1 MKVELIKTEGNK
13 VSFKL
18 TVDNDKFESAI
29 VKAYNKNKGKY
40 NIPGFRKGK
49 APRKIIEANYG
60 KGVFYSD
67 AIDILFPEV
76 YPSAIDELKIDPIDM
91 PSIDIEE
98 ISKDNGLVILVDV
111 EVKPT
116 FELGEYKG
124 VEVEKV
130 EETVNEDVVTAK
142 LEEMREK
149 ASRLVSVEREI
160 VNGDT
165 ANIDFEGFDGEVA
178 FEGGKG
184 ENYDLVIGSGSFIPG
199 FEEQLVGK
207 KVGEE
212 VEVNV
217 TFPEE
222 YHAENLA
229 GKPVVFKVKVNDVKV
244 KELPELNDEFAA
256 DTTEFNTLE
265 ELTADVRAKA
275 EADGEVAFEGG
286 KGENYD
292 LVIGSGSFIPGFEE
306 QLVGKKVGEEVEV
319 NVTFPE
325 EYHAENLAGKPV
337 VFKVKV
343 NDVKVKELPELNDE
357 FAADTT
363 EFNTLE
369 ELTADVRAKAEAE
382 VAEAA
387 KNELRNRV
395 IEKVVENTTVE
406 VPEAMVKNEIENQLM
421 ELNYQLQYQGFGM
434 EQFLQM
440 TGKTM
445 EEFKAEFTT
454 NRREEAVKNVK
465 TSLVIE
471 AIAKAEGVE
480 VSEEEVN
487 AEVEKMAAA
496 YNMTV
501 EQVKEALRP
510 NDLKDMEGQLK
521 IRKTI
526 DLLVDSAKIA

>member
-49 APRKIIEANYG
+49 APRKIIETNYG

-76 YPSAIDELKIDPIDM
+76 YPSAIDELKIDPIDA

-111 EVKPT
+111 EVKPS

-130 EETVNEDVVTAK
+130 EEAINEDAVTAK

-149 ASRLVSVEREI
+149 GSRLVSVEREI
-160 VNGDT
+160 ANGDT

-212 VEVNV
+212 LEVNV

-265 ELTADVRAKA
+265 ELTADVKAKVEA
-275 EADGEVAFEGG
+275 EA
-286 KGENYD
+286 
-292 LVIGSGSFIPGFEE
+292 
-306 QLVGKKVGEEVEV
+306 
-319 NVTFPE
+319 
-325 EYHAENLAGKPV
+325 
-337 VFKVKV
+337 
-343 NDVKVKELPELNDE
+343 
-357 FAADTT
+357 
-363 EFNTLE
+363 
-369 ELTADVRAKAEAE
+369 
-382 VAEAA
+382 AEAA

-395 IEKVVENTTVE
+395 IEKVVANTEVE
-406 VPEAMVKNEIENQLM
+406 VPEAMVKNEIENQMM

-445 EEFKAEFTT
+445 EEFKAEFTA
-454 NRREEAVKNVK
+454 NRRDEAVKNVK

-471 AIAKAEGVE
+471 AIAKAEDVQ
-480 VSEEEVN
+480 VSEEEVD
-487 AEVEKMAAA
+487 AEVQKMAEA

-501 EQVKEALRP
+501 EQVKEALKP
-510 NDLKDMEGQLK
+510 TDLKDMEGQLK

>member
-49 APRKIIEANYG
+49 APRKIIETNYG

-76 YPSAIDELKIDPIDM
+76 YPSAIDELKIDPIDA

-111 EVKPT
+111 EVKPS

-130 EETVNEDVVTAK
+130 EEAINEDAVTAK

-149 ASRLVSVEREI
+149 GSRLVSVEREI
-160 VNGDT
+160 ANGDT

-212 VEVNV
+212 LEVNV

-265 ELTADVRAKA
+265 ELTADVKAKVEA
-275 EADGEVAFEGG
+275 EA
-286 KGENYD
+286 
-292 LVIGSGSFIPGFEE
+292 
-306 QLVGKKVGEEVEV
+306 
-319 NVTFPE
+319 
-325 EYHAENLAGKPV
+325 
-337 VFKVKV
+337 
-343 NDVKVKELPELNDE
+343 
-357 FAADTT
+357 
-363 EFNTLE
+363 
-369 ELTADVRAKAEAE
+369 
-382 VAEAA
+382 AEAA

-395 IEKVVENTTVE
+395 IEKVVANTEVE
-406 VPEAMVKNEIENQLM
+406 VPEAMVKNEIENQMM

-445 EEFKAEFTT
+445 EEFKAEFTA
-454 NRREEAVKNVK
+454 NRRDEAVKNVK

-471 AIAKAEGVE
+471 AIAKAEDVQ
-480 VSEEEVN
+480 VSEEEVD
-487 AEVEKMAAA
+487 AEVQKMAEA

-510 NDLKDMEGQLK
+510 TDLKDMEGQLK

>member
-49 APRKIIEANYG
+49 APRKVIETHYG

-76 YPSAIDELKIDPIDM
+76 YPAAIDELKIDPIDM

-111 EVKPT
+111 EVKPS

-130 EETVNEDVVTAK
+130 DETVNEDVINAK

-149 ASRLVSVEREI
+149 GSRLVSVEREI
-160 VNGDT
+160 ANGDT
-165 ANIDFEGFDGEVA
+165 ANIDFEGFDGDVA

-207 KVGEE
+207 KAGEE

-265 ELTADVRAKA
+265 ELR
-275 EADGEVAFEGG
+275 
-286 KGENYD
+286 
-292 LVIGSGSFIPGFEE
+292 
-306 QLVGKKVGEEVEV
+306 
-319 NVTFPE
+319 
-325 EYHAENLAGKPV
+325 
-337 VFKVKV
+337 
-343 NDVKVKELPELNDE
+343 
-357 FAADTT
+357 
-363 EFNTLE
+363 
-369 ELTADVRAKAEAE
+369 ADVRAKAEAE
-382 VAEAA
+382 AKEAA

-395 IEKVVENTTVE
+395 IEKVVENTEVE
-406 VPEAMVKNEIENQLM
+406 VPEAMIKNEIENQLM

-445 EEFKAEFTT
+445 EEFKAEFTS
-454 NRREEAVKNVK
+454 NRRDEAIRNVK

-471 AIAKAEGVE
+471 AIAKAEDVQ

-487 AEVEKMAAA
+487 AEVQKMAEA

-510 NDLKDMEGQLK
+510 TDLKDMEGQLK

>member
-1 MKVELIKTEGNK
+1 MKVELIKQEGNK

-18 TVDNDKFESAI
+18 TVDNDKFESAV

-49 APRKIIEANYG
+49 APRKVIETHYG

-67 AIDILFPEV
+67 AIDLVFPEV
-76 YPSAIDELKIDPIDM
+76 YPAAIDELKIDPIDM
-91 PSIDIEE
+91 PSIDVEE
-98 ISKDNGLVILVDV
+98 ISKENGLVLLVDV
-111 EVKPT
+111 EVKPE
-116 FELGEYKG
+116 FQLGEYKG

-130 EETVNEDVVTAK
+130 EETLNEDVVNAK

-149 ASRLVSVEREI
+149 NSRLVSVEREI
-160 VNGDT
+160 ANGDT

-184 ENYDLVIGSGSFIPG
+184 ENYNLVIGSGSFIPG

-207 KVGEE
+207 KAGEE

-265 ELTADVRAKA
+265 ELRADVRAKA
-275 EADGEVAFEGG
+275 EAD
-286 KGENYD
+286 
-292 LVIGSGSFIPGFEE
+292 
-306 QLVGKKVGEEVEV
+306 
-319 NVTFPE
+319 
-325 EYHAENLAGKPV
+325 
-337 VFKVKV
+337 
-343 NDVKVKELPELNDE
+343 
-357 FAADTT
+357 
-363 EFNTLE
+363 
-369 ELTADVRAKAEAE
+369 AK
-382 VAEAA
+382 EAA

-395 IEKVVENTTVE
+395 IEKVVANTEVE
-406 VPEAMVKNEIENQLM
+406 VPEAMVKHEIDNQLM

-445 EEFKAEFTT
+445 DEFKAEFTAS
-454 NRREEAVKNVK
+454 RREEALRNVK

-480 VSEEEVN
+480 VNEEEVN
-487 AEVEKMAAA
+487 AEVQKMADA

-501 EQVKEALRP
+501 EQVKGALRAT
-510 NDLKDMEGQLK
+510 DLKDMEGQLK

-526 DLLVDSAKIA
+526 DLLVENAKIA

>member
-18 TVDNDKFESAI
+18 TVDHDKFESAI

-49 APRKIIEANYG
+49 APRKIIETNYG

-76 YPSAIDELKIDPIDM
+76 YPAAIDELKIDPIDM

-116 FELGEYKG
+116 FELGQYKG
-124 VEVEKV
+124 IEVEKV
-130 EETVNEDVVTAK
+130 EETVNEDVVNAK

-149 ASRLVSVEREI
+149 NSRLVSVEREI
-160 VNGDT
+160 ENGDT

-184 ENYDLVIGSGSFIPG
+184 ENYNLVIGSGSFIPG

-207 KVGEE
+207 KAGEE

-265 ELTADVRAKA
+265 ELTADVRAKV
-275 EADGEVAFEGG
+275 EAD
-286 KGENYD
+286 
-292 LVIGSGSFIPGFEE
+292 
-306 QLVGKKVGEEVEV
+306 
-319 NVTFPE
+319 
-325 EYHAENLAGKPV
+325 
-337 VFKVKV
+337 
-343 NDVKVKELPELNDE
+343 
-357 FAADTT
+357 
-363 EFNTLE
+363 
-369 ELTADVRAKAEAE
+369 AK
-382 VAEAA
+382 EAA

-395 IEKVVENTTVE
+395 IEKVVENTEVE

-445 EEFKAEFTT
+445 EQFREEFVA

-465 TSLVIE
+465 TSLVVE

-496 YNMTV
+496 YNMTA

-510 NDLKDMEGQLK
+510 TDLKDMEGQLK

>member
-49 APRKIIEANYG
+49 APRKIIETNYG

-160 VNGDT
+160 ANGDT

-275 EADGEVAFEGG
+275 EADA
-286 KGENYD
+286 
-292 LVIGSGSFIPGFEE
+292 
-306 QLVGKKVGEEVEV
+306 
-319 NVTFPE
+319 
-325 EYHAENLAGKPV
+325 
-337 VFKVKV
+337 
-343 NDVKVKELPELNDE
+343 
-357 FAADTT
+357 
-363 EFNTLE
+363 
-369 ELTADVRAKAEAE
+369 
-382 VAEAA
+382 AEAA

-406 VPEAMVKNEIENQLM
+406 VPEVMVKNEIENQLM

>member
-1 MKVELIKTEGNK
+1 MKVELIKQEGTK

-18 TVDNDKFESAI
+18 TVDNEKFESAI

-49 APRKIIEANYG
+49 APRKVIETHYG

-67 AIDILFPEV
+67 AIDIVFPEV
-76 YPSAIDELKIDPIDM
+76 YPAAIDELKIDPIDM
-91 PSIDIEE
+91 PSIDVEE
-98 ISKDNGLVILVDV
+98 ISKDNGLVLLVDV
-111 EVKPT
+111 EVKPE
-116 FELGEYKG
+116 FQLGDYKG

-130 EETVNEDVVTAK
+130 DETVNEDVVNAK
-142 LEEMREK
+142 LDEMREK
-149 ASRLVSVEREI
+149 GSRLVSVEREI
-160 VNGDT
+160 ANGDT

-184 ENYDLVIGSGSFIPG
+184 EKYDLVIGSGSFIPG

-207 KVGEE
+207 KAGEE

-222 YHAENLA
+222 YHAAELA

-265 ELTADVRAKA
+265 ELRADVVAKA
-275 EADGEVAFEGG
+275 E
-286 KGENYD
+286 
-292 LVIGSGSFIPGFEE
+292 EE
-306 QLVGKKVGEEVEV
+306 
-319 NVTFPE
+319 
-325 EYHAENLAGKPV
+325 
-337 VFKVKV
+337 
-343 NDVKVKELPELNDE
+343 
-357 FAADTT
+357 
-363 EFNTLE
+363 
-369 ELTADVRAKAEAE
+369 AKATAQ
-382 VAEAA
+382 
-387 KNELRNRV
+387 NLLRNKV
-395 IEKVVENTTVE
+395 IEAVVANTEVE
-406 VPEAMVKNEIENQLM
+406 VPEVMVKHEIENQM
-421 ELNYQLQYQGFGM
+421 NELAYQLQYQGFGM

-445 EEFKAEFTT
+445 EEFKADFAKD
-454 NRREEAVKNVK
+454 RKDEAVKNVK

-471 AIAKAEGVE
+471 AIAKAEDVQ
-480 VSEEEVN
+480 VSEEEVD
-487 AEVEKMAAA
+487 AEVQKMADA

-501 EQVKEALRP
+501 EQVKGALRP
-510 NDLKDMEGQLK
+510 TDLKDMEGQLK

-526 DLLVDSAKIA
+526 DLLVDNAKIA

>member
-1 MKVELIKTEGNK
+1 MKVELIKQEGTK

-18 TVDNDKFESAI
+18 TVDNEKFESAI

-49 APRKIIEANYG
+49 APRKVIETHYG

-67 AIDILFPEV
+67 AIDIVFPEV
-76 YPSAIDELKIDPIDM
+76 YPAAIDELKIDPIDM
-91 PSIDIEE
+91 PSIDVEE
-98 ISKDNGLVILVDV
+98 ISKDNGLVLLVDV
-111 EVKPT
+111 EVKPE
-116 FELGEYKG
+116 FQLGDYKG

-130 EETVNEDVVTAK
+130 DETVNEDVVNAK
-142 LEEMREK
+142 LDEMREK
-149 ASRLVSVEREI
+149 GSRLVSVEREI
-160 VNGDT
+160 ANGDT

-199 FEEQLVGK
+199 FEDQLVGK
-207 KVGEE
+207 KAGEE

-265 ELTADVRAKA
+265 ELRADVRAKA
-275 EADGEVAFEGG
+275 EADS
-286 KGENYD
+286 K
-292 LVIGSGSFIPGFEE
+292 
-306 QLVGKKVGEEVEV
+306 
-319 NVTFPE
+319 
-325 EYHAENLAGKPV
+325 
-337 VFKVKV
+337 
-343 NDVKVKELPELNDE
+343 
-357 FAADTT
+357 
-363 EFNTLE
+363 
-369 ELTADVRAKAEAE
+369 
-382 VAEAA
+382 EAA

-395 IEKVVENTTVE
+395 IEKVVANTEVE
-406 VPEAMVKNEIENQLM
+406 VTEAMIKHEIENQMM
-421 ELNYQLQYQGFGM
+421 ELNYHLQYQGFGM
-434 EQFLQM
+434 EQFLKM

-445 EEFKAEFTT
+445 EEFKAEFAAS
-454 NRREEAVKNVK
+454 RREEALRNVK

-480 VSEEEVN
+480 VNEEEVN
-487 AEVEKMAAA
+487 AEVQKMADA

-501 EQVKEALRP
+501 EQVKGALRAT
-510 NDLKDMEGQLK
+510 DLKDMEGQLK

-526 DLLVDSAKIA
+526 DLLVENAKIA

>member
-1 MKVELIKTEGNK
+1 MKVELIKQEGTK

-18 TVDNDKFESAI
+18 TVDNEKFESAI

-49 APRKIIEANYG
+49 APRKVIETHYG

-67 AIDILFPEV
+67 AIDIVFPEV

-91 PSIDIEE
+91 PSIDVEE
-98 ISKDNGLVILVDV
+98 ISKDNGLVLLVDV
-111 EVKPT
+111 EVKPE
-116 FELGEYKG
+116 FQLGDYKG

-130 EETVNEDVVTAK
+130 DETVNEDVVNAK
-142 LEEMREK
+142 LDEMREK
-149 ASRLVSVEREI
+149 GSRLVSVEREI
-160 VNGDT
+160 ANGDT

-199 FEEQLVGK
+199 FEDQLVGK
-207 KVGEE
+207 KAGEE

-265 ELTADVRAKA
+265 ELRADVRAKA
-275 EADGEVAFEGG
+275 EAD
-286 KGENYD
+286 
-292 LVIGSGSFIPGFEE
+292 
-306 QLVGKKVGEEVEV
+306 
-319 NVTFPE
+319 
-325 EYHAENLAGKPV
+325 
-337 VFKVKV
+337 
-343 NDVKVKELPELNDE
+343 
-357 FAADTT
+357 
-363 EFNTLE
+363 
-369 ELTADVRAKAEAE
+369 AK
-382 VAEAA
+382 EAA

-395 IEKVVENTTVE
+395 IEKVVANTEVE
-406 VPEAMVKNEIENQLM
+406 VPEAMIKHEIENQMM

-445 EEFKAEFTT
+445 EEFKSEFAAS
-454 NRREEAVKNVK
+454 RREEAVRNVK

-480 VSEEEVN
+480 VNEEEVN
-487 AEVEKMAAA
+487 AEVQKMADA

-501 EQVKEALRP
+501 EQVKGALRAT
-510 NDLKDMEGQLK
+510 DLKDMEGQLK

-526 DLLVDSAKIA
+526 DLLVENAKIA

>member
-49 APRKIIEANYG
+49 APRKIIETNYG

-76 YPSAIDELKIDPIDM
+76 YPSAIDELKIDPIDA

-111 EVKPT
+111 EVKPS

-130 EETVNEDVVTAK
+130 EEAINEDAVTAK

-149 ASRLVSVEREI
+149 GSRLVSVEREI
-160 VNGDT
+160 ANGDT
-165 ANIDFEGFDGEVA
+165 TNIDFEGFDGEVA

-212 VEVNV
+212 LEVNV

-265 ELTADVRAKA
+265 ELTADVKAKVEA
-275 EADGEVAFEGG
+275 EA
-286 KGENYD
+286 
-292 LVIGSGSFIPGFEE
+292 
-306 QLVGKKVGEEVEV
+306 
-319 NVTFPE
+319 
-325 EYHAENLAGKPV
+325 
-337 VFKVKV
+337 
-343 NDVKVKELPELNDE
+343 
-357 FAADTT
+357 
-363 EFNTLE
+363 
-369 ELTADVRAKAEAE
+369 
-382 VAEAA
+382 AEAA

-395 IEKVVENTTVE
+395 IEKVVANTEVE
-406 VPEAMVKNEIENQLM
+406 VPEAMVKNEIENQMM
-421 ELNYQLQYQGFGM
+421 ELNYQLQHQGFGM

-445 EEFKAEFTT
+445 EEFKAEFTA
-454 NRREEAVKNVK
+454 NRRDEAVKNVK

-471 AIAKAEGVE
+471 AIAKAEDVQ
-480 VSEEEVN
+480 VSEEEVD
-487 AEVEKMAAA
+487 AEVQKMAEA

-510 NDLKDMEGQLK
+510 TDLKDMEGQLK

>member
-49 APRKIIEANYG
+49 APRKVIETHYG

-76 YPSAIDELKIDPIDM
+76 YPAAIDELKIDPIDM

-111 EVKPT
+111 EVKPS

-130 EETVNEDVVTAK
+130 DETVNEDVVNAK

-149 ASRLVSVEREI
+149 GSRLVSVEREI
-160 VNGDT
+160 ANGDT
-165 ANIDFEGFDGEVA
+165 ANIDFEGFDGDVA

-207 KVGEE
+207 KAGEE

-265 ELTADVRAKA
+265 ELRADVRAKA
-275 EADGEVAFEGG
+275 EVD
-286 KGENYD
+286 
-292 LVIGSGSFIPGFEE
+292 
-306 QLVGKKVGEEVEV
+306 
-319 NVTFPE
+319 
-325 EYHAENLAGKPV
+325 
-337 VFKVKV
+337 
-343 NDVKVKELPELNDE
+343 
-357 FAADTT
+357 
-363 EFNTLE
+363 
-369 ELTADVRAKAEAE
+369 AK
-382 VAEAA
+382 EAA

-395 IEKVVENTTVE
+395 IEKVVENTEVE
-406 VPEAMVKNEIENQLM
+406 VPEAMIKNEIENQLM

-445 EEFKAEFTT
+445 EEFKAEFTS
-454 NRREEAVKNVK
+454 NRRDEAIRNVK

-471 AIAKAEGVE
+471 AIAKAEDVQ

-487 AEVEKMAAA
+487 AEVQKMAEA

-510 NDLKDMEGQLK
+510 TDLKDMEGQLK

>member
-1 MKVELIKTEGNK
+1 MKVELIKQEGTK

-18 TVDNDKFESAI
+18 TVDNEKFESAI

-49 APRKIIEANYG
+49 APRKVIETHYG

-67 AIDILFPEV
+67 AIDIVFPEV
-76 YPSAIDELKIDPIDM
+76 YPAAIDELKIDPIDM
-91 PSIDIEE
+91 PSIDVEE
-98 ISKDNGLVILVDV
+98 ISKDNGLVLLVDV
-111 EVKPT
+111 EVKPE
-116 FELGEYKG
+116 FQLGDYKG

-130 EETVNEDVVTAK
+130 DETVNEDVVNAK
-142 LEEMREK
+142 LDEMREK
-149 ASRLVSVEREI
+149 GSRLVSVEREI
-160 VNGDT
+160 ANGDT
-165 ANIDFEGFDGEVA
+165 ANIDFEGFGGEVA

-184 ENYDLVIGSGSFIPG
+184 ENYNLVIGSGSFIPG
-199 FEEQLVGK
+199 FEEQLVGRK
-207 KVGEE
+207 AGEE

-265 ELTADVRAKA
+265 ELRADVRAKA
-275 EADGEVAFEGG
+275 EAD
-286 KGENYD
+286 
-292 LVIGSGSFIPGFEE
+292 
-306 QLVGKKVGEEVEV
+306 
-319 NVTFPE
+319 
-325 EYHAENLAGKPV
+325 
-337 VFKVKV
+337 
-343 NDVKVKELPELNDE
+343 
-357 FAADTT
+357 
-363 EFNTLE
+363 
-369 ELTADVRAKAEAE
+369 AK
-382 VAEAA
+382 EAA

-395 IEKVVENTTVE
+395 IEKVVANTEVE
-406 VPEAMVKNEIENQLM
+406 VPEAMIKHEIENQMM

-434 EQFLQM
+434 EQFLKM

-445 EEFKAEFTT
+445 EEFKAEFAAS
-454 NRREEAVKNVK
+454 RREEALRNVK

-480 VSEEEVN
+480 VNEEEVN
-487 AEVEKMAAA
+487 AEVQKMADA

-501 EQVKEALRP
+501 EQVKGALRAT
-510 NDLKDMEGQLK
+510 DLKDMEGQLK

-526 DLLVDSAKIA
+526 DLLVENAKIA

>member
-49 APRKIIEANYG
+49 APRKIIETNYG

-76 YPSAIDELKIDPIDM
+76 YPSAIDELKIDPIDA

-111 EVKPT
+111 EVKPS

-130 EETVNEDVVTAK
+130 EETINEDAVTAK

-149 ASRLVSVEREI
+149 GSRLVSVEREI
-160 VNGDT
+160 ANGDT

-184 ENYDLVIGSGSFIPG
+184 ENYELVIGSGSFIPG

-212 VEVNV
+212 LEVNV

-265 ELTADVRAKA
+265 ELTADVKAKVEA
-275 EADGEVAFEGG
+275 EA
-286 KGENYD
+286 
-292 LVIGSGSFIPGFEE
+292 
-306 QLVGKKVGEEVEV
+306 
-319 NVTFPE
+319 
-325 EYHAENLAGKPV
+325 
-337 VFKVKV
+337 
-343 NDVKVKELPELNDE
+343 
-357 FAADTT
+357 
-363 EFNTLE
+363 
-369 ELTADVRAKAEAE
+369 
-382 VAEAA
+382 AEAA

-395 IEKVVENTTVE
+395 IEKVVANTEVE
-406 VPEAMVKNEIENQLM
+406 VPEAMVKNEIENQMM

-445 EEFKAEFTT
+445 EEFKAEFTA
-454 NRREEAVKNVK
+454 NRRDEAVKNVK

-471 AIAKAEGVE
+471 AIAKAEDVQ
-480 VSEEEVN
+480 VSEEEVD
-487 AEVEKMAAA
+487 AEVQKMAEA

-510 NDLKDMEGQLK
+510 TDLKDMEGQLK

>member
-1 MKVELIKTEGNK
+1 MFGKNIKI
-13 VSFKL
+13 VPKL
-18 TVDNDKFESAI
+18 TVDNEKFESAI

-49 APRKIIEANYG
+49 APRKVIETHYG

-67 AIDILFPEV
+67 AIDIVFPEV
-76 YPSAIDELKIDPIDM
+76 YPAAIDELKIDPIDM
-91 PSIDIEE
+91 PSIDVEE
-98 ISKDNGLVILVDV
+98 ISKDNGLVLLVDV
-111 EVKPT
+111 EVKPE
-116 FELGEYKG
+116 FQLGEYKG

-130 EETVNEDVVTAK
+130 DETVNEDVVNAK
-142 LEEMREK
+142 LDEMREK
-149 ASRLVSVEREI
+149 GSRLVSVEREI
-160 VNGDT
+160 ANGDT

-199 FEEQLVGK
+199 FEDQLVGK
-207 KVGEE
+207 KAGEE

-265 ELTADVRAKA
+265 ELRADVRAKA
-275 EADGEVAFEGG
+275 EAD
-286 KGENYD
+286 
-292 LVIGSGSFIPGFEE
+292 
-306 QLVGKKVGEEVEV
+306 
-319 NVTFPE
+319 
-325 EYHAENLAGKPV
+325 
-337 VFKVKV
+337 
-343 NDVKVKELPELNDE
+343 
-357 FAADTT
+357 
-363 EFNTLE
+363 
-369 ELTADVRAKAEAE
+369 AK
-382 VAEAA
+382 EAA

-395 IEKVVENTTVE
+395 IEKVVANTEVE
-406 VPEAMVKNEIENQLM
+406 VPEAMIKHEIENQMM

-434 EQFLQM
+434 EQFLKM

-445 EEFKAEFTT
+445 EEFKAEFAAS
-454 NRREEAVKNVK
+454 RREEALRNVK

-480 VSEEEVN
+480 VNEEEVN
-487 AEVEKMAAA
+487 AEVQKMADA

-501 EQVKEALRP
+501 EQVKGALRAT
-510 NDLKDMEGQLK
+510 DLKDMEGQLK

-526 DLLVDSAKIA
+526 DLLVENAKIA

>member
-1 MKVELIKTEGNK
+1 MKVELIKQEGNK

-18 TVDNDKFESAI
+18 TVDNDKFESAV

-49 APRKIIEANYG
+49 APRKVIETHYG

-67 AIDILFPEV
+67 AIDLVFPEV
-76 YPSAIDELKIDPIDM
+76 YPAAIDELKIDPIDM
-91 PSIDIEE
+91 PSIDVEE
-98 ISKDNGLVILVDV
+98 ISKENGLVLLVDV
-111 EVKPT
+111 EVKPE
-116 FELGEYKG
+116 FQLGDYKG

-130 EETVNEDVVTAK
+130 EETLNEDVVNAK

-149 ASRLVSVEREI
+149 NSRLVSVEREI
-160 VNGDT
+160 ANGDT

-184 ENYDLVIGSGSFIPG
+184 ENYNLVIGSGSFIPG

-207 KVGEE
+207 KAGEE

-265 ELTADVRAKA
+265 ELRADVRAKA
-275 EADGEVAFEGG
+275 EAD
-286 KGENYD
+286 
-292 LVIGSGSFIPGFEE
+292 
-306 QLVGKKVGEEVEV
+306 
-319 NVTFPE
+319 
-325 EYHAENLAGKPV
+325 
-337 VFKVKV
+337 
-343 NDVKVKELPELNDE
+343 
-357 FAADTT
+357 
-363 EFNTLE
+363 
-369 ELTADVRAKAEAE
+369 AK
-382 VAEAA
+382 EAA

-395 IEKVVENTTVE
+395 IEKVVANTEVE
-406 VPEAMVKNEIENQLM
+406 VPEAMIKHEIENQMM

-445 EEFKAEFTT
+445 EEFKAEFAAS
-454 NRREEAVKNVK
+454 RREEALRNVK

-480 VSEEEVN
+480 VNEEEVN
-487 AEVEKMAAA
+487 AEVQKMADA

-501 EQVKEALRP
+501 EQVKGALRAT
-510 NDLKDMEGQLK
+510 DLKDMEGQLK

-526 DLLVDSAKIA
+526 DLLVENAKIA

>member
-1 MKVELIKTEGNK
+1 MKVELIKQEGTK

-18 TVDNDKFESAI
+18 TVDNEKFESAI

-49 APRKIIEANYG
+49 APRKVIETHYG

-67 AIDILFPEV
+67 AIDIVFPEV
-76 YPSAIDELKIDPIDM
+76 YPAAIDELKIDPIDM
-91 PSIDIEE
+91 PSIDVEE
-98 ISKDNGLVILVDV
+98 ISKDNGLVLLVDV
-111 EVKPT
+111 EVKPE
-116 FELGEYKG
+116 FQLGDYKG

-130 EETVNEDVVTAK
+130 DETVNEDVVNAK
-142 LEEMREK
+142 LDEMREK
-149 ASRLVSVEREI
+149 GSRLVSVEREI
-160 VNGDT
+160 ANGDT

-207 KVGEE
+207 KAGEE

-229 GKPVVFKVKVNDVKV
+229 GKPVVFKVKVNEVKV

-265 ELTADVRAKA
+265 ELRADVRAKA
-275 EADGEVAFEGG
+275 EAD
-286 KGENYD
+286 
-292 LVIGSGSFIPGFEE
+292 
-306 QLVGKKVGEEVEV
+306 
-319 NVTFPE
+319 
-325 EYHAENLAGKPV
+325 
-337 VFKVKV
+337 
-343 NDVKVKELPELNDE
+343 
-357 FAADTT
+357 
-363 EFNTLE
+363 
-369 ELTADVRAKAEAE
+369 AK
-382 VAEAA
+382 EAA

-395 IEKVVENTTVE
+395 IEKVVANTEVE
-406 VPEAMVKNEIENQLM
+406 VPEAMIKHEIENQMM

-434 EQFLQM
+434 EQFLKM

-445 EEFKAEFTT
+445 EEFKAEFAAS
-454 NRREEAVKNVK
+454 RREEALRNVK

-480 VSEEEVN
+480 VNEEEVN
-487 AEVEKMAAA
+487 AEVQKMADA

-501 EQVKEALRP
+501 EQVKGALRAT
-510 NDLKDMEGQLK
+510 DLKDMEGQLK

-526 DLLVDSAKIA
+526 DLLVENAKIA

>member
-49 APRKIIEANYG
+49 APRKIIETNYG

-76 YPSAIDELKIDPIDM
+76 YPSAIDELKIDPIDA

-111 EVKPT
+111 EVKPS

-130 EETVNEDVVTAK
+130 EETINEDAVTAK

-149 ASRLVSVEREI
+149 GSRLVSVEREI
-160 VNGDT
+160 ANGDT
-165 ANIDFEGFDGEVA
+165 VNIDFEGFDGEVA

-212 VEVNV
+212 LEVNV

-265 ELTADVRAKA
+265 ELTADVKAKVEA
-275 EADGEVAFEGG
+275 EA
-286 KGENYD
+286 
-292 LVIGSGSFIPGFEE
+292 
-306 QLVGKKVGEEVEV
+306 
-319 NVTFPE
+319 
-325 EYHAENLAGKPV
+325 
-337 VFKVKV
+337 
-343 NDVKVKELPELNDE
+343 
-357 FAADTT
+357 
-363 EFNTLE
+363 
-369 ELTADVRAKAEAE
+369 
-382 VAEAA
+382 AEAA

-395 IEKVVENTTVE
+395 IEKVVANTEVE
-406 VPEAMVKNEIENQLM
+406 VPEAMVKNEIENQMM

-445 EEFKAEFTT
+445 EEFKAEFTA
-454 NRREEAVKNVK
+454 NRRDEAVKNVK

-471 AIAKAEGVE
+471 AIAKAEDVQ
-480 VSEEEVN
+480 VSEEEVD
-487 AEVEKMAAA
+487 AEVQKMAEA

-510 NDLKDMEGQLK
+510 TDLKDMEGQLK

>member
-1 MKVELIKTEGNK
+1 MKVELIKQEGTK

-18 TVDNDKFESAI
+18 TVDNEKFESAI

-49 APRKIIEANYG
+49 APRKVIETHYG

-67 AIDILFPEV
+67 AIDIVFPEV

-91 PSIDIEE
+91 PSIDVEE
-98 ISKDNGLVILVDV
+98 TSKDNGLVLLVDV
-111 EVKPT
+111 EVKPE
-116 FELGEYKG
+116 FQLGDYKG

-130 EETVNEDVVTAK
+130 DETVNEDVVNAK
-142 LEEMREK
+142 LDEMREK
-149 ASRLVSVEREI
+149 GSRLVSVEREI
-160 VNGDT
+160 ANGDT

-199 FEEQLVGK
+199 FEDQLVGK
-207 KVGEE
+207 KAGEE

-265 ELTADVRAKA
+265 ELRADVRAKA
-275 EADGEVAFEGG
+275 EAD
-286 KGENYD
+286 
-292 LVIGSGSFIPGFEE
+292 
-306 QLVGKKVGEEVEV
+306 
-319 NVTFPE
+319 
-325 EYHAENLAGKPV
+325 
-337 VFKVKV
+337 
-343 NDVKVKELPELNDE
+343 
-357 FAADTT
+357 
-363 EFNTLE
+363 
-369 ELTADVRAKAEAE
+369 AK
-382 VAEAA
+382 EAA

-395 IEKVVENTTVE
+395 IEKVVANTEVE
-406 VPEAMVKNEIENQLM
+406 VPEAMIKHEIENQMM

-434 EQFLQM
+434 EQFLKM

-445 EEFKAEFTT
+445 EEFKAEFAAS
-454 NRREEAVKNVK
+454 RREEALRNVK

-480 VSEEEVN
+480 VNEEEVN
-487 AEVEKMAAA
+487 AEVQKMADA

-501 EQVKEALRP
+501 EQVKGALRAT
-510 NDLKDMEGQLK
+510 DLKDMEGQLK

-526 DLLVDSAKIA
+526 DLLVENAKIA

>member
-18 TVDNDKFESAI
+18 TVDHDKFESAI

-49 APRKIIEANYG
+49 APRKIIETNYG

-76 YPSAIDELKIDPIDM
+76 YPQAIDELKIDPIDM

-116 FELGEYKG
+116 FELGQYKG

-130 EETVNEDVVTAK
+130 EETVNEDVVNAK

-149 ASRLVSVEREI
+149 NSRLVSVEREI
-160 VNGDT
+160 ENGDT

-184 ENYDLVIGSGSFIPG
+184 ENYNLVIGSGSFIPG

-207 KVGEE
+207 KAGEE

-265 ELTADVRAKA
+265 ELTADVRAKV
-275 EADGEVAFEGG
+275 EAD
-286 KGENYD
+286 
-292 LVIGSGSFIPGFEE
+292 
-306 QLVGKKVGEEVEV
+306 
-319 NVTFPE
+319 
-325 EYHAENLAGKPV
+325 
-337 VFKVKV
+337 
-343 NDVKVKELPELNDE
+343 
-357 FAADTT
+357 
-363 EFNTLE
+363 
-369 ELTADVRAKAEAE
+369 AK
-382 VAEAA
+382 EAA

-395 IEKVVENTTVE
+395 IEKVVENTEVE

-445 EEFKAEFTT
+445 EQFREEFVA

-496 YNMTV
+496 YNMTA

-510 NDLKDMEGQLK
+510 TDLKDMEGQLK

>member
-13 VSFKL
+13 VNFKL
-18 TVDNDKFESAI
+18 TVDNDKFEAAI
-29 VKAYNKNKGKY
+29 TKAYNKTKGKY

-49 APRKIIEANYG
+49 APRKVIETHYG

-67 AIDILFPEV
+67 AIDIVFPEV
-76 YPSAIDELKIDPIDM
+76 YPAAIDELNIDPIDM
-91 PSIDIEE
+91 PSIDVEE
-98 ISKDNGLVILVDV
+98 ISKDNGLVMLVDV
-111 EVKPT
+111 EVKPS
-116 FELGEYKG
+116 FELGQYKG

-130 EETVNEDVVTAK
+130 EETVNDELINAR

-149 ASRLVSVEREI
+149 NSRLVSVDREI
-160 VNGDT
+160 ANGDT

-184 ENYDLVIGSGSFIPG
+184 EKYDLVIGSGSFIPG

-207 KVGEE
+207 KAGEE

-229 GKPVVFKVKVNDVKV
+229 GKPVVFKVKINDVKV

-265 ELTADVRAKA
+265 ELRADVTAKA
-275 EADGEVAFEGG
+275 QEEA
-286 KGENYD
+286 KTN
-292 LVIGSGSFIPGFEE
+292 
-306 QLVGKKVGEEVEV
+306 
-319 NVTFPE
+319 
-325 EYHAENLAGKPV
+325 
-337 VFKVKV
+337 
-343 NDVKVKELPELNDE
+343 
-357 FAADTT
+357 
-363 EFNTLE
+363 
-369 ELTADVRAKAEAE
+369 
-382 VAEAA
+382 A
-387 KNELRNRV
+387 KNVIRNRV
-395 IEKVVENTTVE
+395 IEAVVANTEVE
-406 VPEAMVKNEIENQLM
+406 VPEVMVKHEIDNQINELA
-421 ELNYQLQYQGFGM
+421 YQLQYQGFGM

-445 EEFKAEFTT
+445 EQFKADFAKD
-454 NRREEAVKNVK
+454 RRDEAVKNVK

-471 AIAKAEGVE
+471 AIAKAEDVQ
-480 VSEEEVN
+480 VSEEEVD
-487 AEVEKMAAA
+487 AEVQKMADA

-501 EQVKEALRP
+501 EQVKGALRAT
-510 NDLKDMEGQLK
+510 DLKDMEGQLK

-526 DLLVDSAKIA
+526 DLLVDNAKIA

>member
-49 APRKIIEANYG
+49 APRKIIETNYG

-160 VNGDT
+160 ANGDT

-275 EADGEVAFEGG
+275 EADA
-286 KGENYD
+286 
-292 LVIGSGSFIPGFEE
+292 
-306 QLVGKKVGEEVEV
+306 
-319 NVTFPE
+319 
-325 EYHAENLAGKPV
+325 
-337 VFKVKV
+337 
-343 NDVKVKELPELNDE
+343 
-357 FAADTT
+357 
-363 EFNTLE
+363 
-369 ELTADVRAKAEAE
+369 
-382 VAEAA
+382 AEAA

-395 IEKVVENTTVE
+395 IEKVVANTEVE
-406 VPEAMVKNEIENQLM
+406 VPDAMVKNEIENQLM

>member
-18 TVDNDKFESAI
+18 TVDHDKFESAI

-49 APRKIIEANYG
+49 APRKIIETNYG

-76 YPSAIDELKIDPIDM
+76 YPVAIDELNIDPIDM

-98 ISKDNGLVILVDV
+98 ISQDNGLVILVNV

-116 FELGEYKG
+116 FELGQYKG

-130 EETVNEDVVTAK
+130 EETVSEEVVNAK

-149 ASRLVSVEREI
+149 NSRLVSVEREI
-160 VNGDT
+160 ENGDT

-184 ENYDLVIGSGSFIPG
+184 ENYNLVIGSGSFIPG
-199 FEEQLVGK
+199 FEEQLIGK
-207 KVGEE
+207 KAGEE

-229 GKPVVFKVKVNDVKV
+229 GKPVVFKVKINDVKV

-256 DTTEFNTLE
+256 DTTEFNTLA
-265 ELTADVRAKA
+265 ELTADVK
-275 EADGEVAFEGG
+275 
-286 KGENYD
+286 
-292 LVIGSGSFIPGFEE
+292 
-306 QLVGKKVGEEVEV
+306 
-319 NVTFPE
+319 
-325 EYHAENLAGKPV
+325 
-337 VFKVKV
+337 
-343 NDVKVKELPELNDE
+343 
-357 FAADTT
+357 
-363 EFNTLE
+363 
-369 ELTADVRAKAEAE
+369 AKAEAE
-382 VAEAA
+382 AKEAA

-395 IEKVVENTTVE
+395 IDKVVENTEVE
-406 VPEAMVKNEIENQLM
+406 VPEAMVKHEIENQLM

-445 EEFKAEFTT
+445 EQFKEEFMATRKD
-454 NRREEAVKNVK
+454 EAVKNVK

-480 VSEEEVN
+480 VSGEEVN

-501 EQVKEALRP
+501 EQIKEALRP
-510 NDLKDMEGQLK
+510 TDLKDMEGQLK

-526 DLLVDSAKIA
+526 DLLVDNAKIA

>member
-1 MKVELIKTEGNK
+1 MKAELIKKEGN
-13 VSFKL
+13 VVNFKL
-18 TVDNDKFESAI
+18 TIDNDKFEAAI
-29 VKAYNKNKGKY
+29 NKAYNKNKGRF
-40 NIPGFRKGK
+40 NIAGFRKGK
-49 APRKIIEANYG
+49 APRRIIENNYG
-60 KGVFYSD
+60 KGVFYED
-67 AIDILFPEV
+67 AIDIVFPEV
-76 YPSAIDELKIDPIDM
+76 YPSALDELQLAPIDR
-91 PSIDIEE
+91 PSIDVEE
-98 ISKDNGLVILVDV
+98 ISKDNGLVLLVDV
-111 EVKPT
+111 EVKPE
-116 FELGEYKG
+116 FQLGEYKG

-130 EETVNEDVVTAK
+130 EETVNEDVVNAK

-149 ASRLVSVEREI
+149 NSRLVSVEREI
-160 VNGDT
+160 ANGDT

-184 ENYDLVIGSGSFIPG
+184 EKYDLVIGSGSFIPG

-207 KVGEE
+207 KAGEE

-229 GKPVVFKVKVNDVKV
+229 GKPVVFKVKVNEVKV

-256 DTTEFNTLE
+256 DTTEFNTLA
-265 ELTADVRAKA
+265 ELRADVTAKA
-275 EADGEVAFEGG
+275 E
-286 KGENYD
+286 
-292 LVIGSGSFIPGFEE
+292 EE
-306 QLVGKKVGEEVEV
+306 SK
-319 NVTFPE
+319 
-325 EYHAENLAGKPV
+325 
-337 VFKVKV
+337 
-343 NDVKVKELPELNDE
+343 
-357 FAADTT
+357 
-363 EFNTLE
+363 
-369 ELTADVRAKAEAE
+369 
-382 VAEAA
+382 EAA

-395 IEKVVENTTVE
+395 IEKVVANTEVE
-406 VPEAMVKNEIENQLM
+406 VPEAMVKHEIDNQLM

-445 EEFKAEFTT
+445 DEFKAEFTAS
-454 NRREEAVKNVK
+454 RREEALRNVK

-471 AIAKAEGVE
+471 AIAKAENVE

-487 AEVEKMAAA
+487 SEVQKMADA
-496 YNMTV
+496 YKMTV

-526 DLLVDSAKIA
+526 DLLVENAKIA

>member
-49 APRKIIEANYG
+49 APRKIIETNYG

-111 EVKPT
+111 EVKPS

-130 EETVNEDVVTAK
+130 EETVNEDVVAAK

-160 VNGDT
+160 ANGDT

-275 EADGEVAFEGG
+275 EA
-286 KGENYD
+286 
-292 LVIGSGSFIPGFEE
+292 
-306 QLVGKKVGEEVEV
+306 
-319 NVTFPE
+319 
-325 EYHAENLAGKPV
+325 
-337 VFKVKV
+337 
-343 NDVKVKELPELNDE
+343 
-357 FAADTT
+357 
-363 EFNTLE
+363 
-369 ELTADVRAKAEAE
+369 EA
-382 VAEAA
+382 AEAA

-487 AEVEKMAAA
+487 AEVEKMATA

>member
-1 MKVELIKTEGNK
+1 MKVELIKQEGTK

-18 TVDNDKFESAI
+18 TVDNEKFESAI

-49 APRKIIEANYG
+49 APRKVIETHYG

-67 AIDILFPEV
+67 AIDIVFPEV

-91 PSIDIEE
+91 PSIDVEE
-98 ISKDNGLVILVDV
+98 ISKDNGLVLLVDV
-111 EVKPT
+111 EVKPE
-116 FELGEYKG
+116 FQLGDYKG

-130 EETVNEDVVTAK
+130 DETVNEDVVNAK
-142 LEEMREK
+142 LDEMREK
-149 ASRLVSVEREI
+149 GSRLVSVEREI
-160 VNGDT
+160 ANGDT

-199 FEEQLVGK
+199 FEDQLVGK
-207 KVGEE
+207 KAGEE

-265 ELTADVRAKA
+265 ELRADVRAKA
-275 EADGEVAFEGG
+275 EAD
-286 KGENYD
+286 
-292 LVIGSGSFIPGFEE
+292 
-306 QLVGKKVGEEVEV
+306 
-319 NVTFPE
+319 
-325 EYHAENLAGKPV
+325 
-337 VFKVKV
+337 
-343 NDVKVKELPELNDE
+343 
-357 FAADTT
+357 
-363 EFNTLE
+363 
-369 ELTADVRAKAEAE
+369 AK
-382 VAEAA
+382 EAA

-395 IEKVVENTTVE
+395 IEKVVANTEVE
-406 VPEAMVKNEIENQLM
+406 VPEAMIKHEIENQMM

-434 EQFLQM
+434 EQFLKM

-445 EEFKAEFTT
+445 EEFKDEFAAS
-454 NRREEAVKNVK
+454 RREEALRNVK

-480 VSEEEVN
+480 VNEEEVN
-487 AEVEKMAAA
+487 AEVQKMADA

-501 EQVKEALRP
+501 EQVKGALRAT
-510 NDLKDMEGQLK
+510 DLKDMEGQLK

-526 DLLVDSAKIA
+526 DLLVENAKIA